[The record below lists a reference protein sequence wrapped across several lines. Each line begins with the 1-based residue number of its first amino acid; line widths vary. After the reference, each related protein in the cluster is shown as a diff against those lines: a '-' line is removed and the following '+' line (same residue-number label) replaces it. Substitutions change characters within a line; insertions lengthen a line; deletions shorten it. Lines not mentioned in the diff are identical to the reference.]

1 MKAKSISY
9 FYAMISTQHI
19 LLFIFLLLWC
29 FFHSSLISNPFI
41 SYIKPKLGKHF
52 RTYRILYNLF
62 SLITFL
68 PLVWYSYSIKSEII
82 FSWPGNFML
91 VRVLILL
98 LCFYLFFAG
107 SRSYDLSSFLG
118 FRQIQQKEHHKT
130 MSDDGN
136 ISTAGIL
143 GVIRHPWY
151 TATFLF
157 IWARNLDSA
166 ALIVN
171 AAFSIY
177 LIVGCY
183 LEEKKLVLE
192 YGEQYRMY
200 KKNVSIL
207 FPWKWL
213 KTKLKR

>member
-1 MKAKSISY
+1 
-9 FYAMISTQHI
+9 MISTQHI
-19 LLFIFLLLWC
+19 LLCIFLLLWC
-29 FFHSSLISNPFI
+29 FFHSSLISNQFI
-41 SYIKPKLGKHF
+41 SYIKPKLGKQF

-68 PLVWYSYSIKSEII
+68 PLIWYSYAIKSEMI
-82 FSWPGNFML
+82 FTWSGNFMV
-91 VRVLILL
+91 VRVFILL
-98 LCFYLFFAG
+98 LSFYLFFAG
-107 SRSYDLSSFLG
+107 SRTYDLSSFTG

-130 MSDDGN
+130 ISDDEN
-136 ISTAGIL
+136 INTSRIL

-157 IWARNLDSA
+157 IWAGNLNTSS
-166 ALIVN
+166 LIVN
-171 AAFSIY
+171 VILSIY
-177 LIVGCY
+177 LVIGCL

-192 YGEQYRMY
+192 YGEQYRIY
-200 KKNVSIL
+200 QKNVSIL